1 MKTNQIKVYFFIF
14 VILVFIFGGFYLM
27 KKSEKLKNVV
37 DKKVT
42 EVKDTDIRL
51 DKTKDY
57 IYYSDVNVVEGELDI
72 EYKNININF
81 EDKEGVAAIVNKEN
95 EEMSKSPVYDE
106 TNEEA
111 NYNHLIS
118 AKFAKYEIIHYVDY
132 ITLVVNKY
140 SFDYKTIITTLGSD
154 VYVFDKT
161 TGKLYNNDE
170 LLSKFSVIE
179 DNIEFLT
186 EIKDAINEKVKTY
199 LNDKNLVS
207 EENKIDVEKT
217 ISNNTK
223 YNLYV
228 DKLGRLVISIL
239 VKAEKSDYNDIIV
252 LS

>member
-161 TGKLYNNDE
+161 SGKLYNNDE
-170 LLSKFSVIE
+170 LLSKFSV
-179 DNIEFLT
+179 N
-186 EIKDAINEKVKTY
+186 KDDINEKVKTY

-217 ISNNTK
+217 ISNDTK

>member
-118 AKFAKYEIIHYVDY
+118 AKFVKYEIIHYVDY

-161 TGKLYNNDE
+161 SGKLYNNDE
-170 LLSKFSVIE
+170 LLSKFSV
-179 DNIEFLT
+179 N
-186 EIKDAINEKVKTY
+186 KDDINEKVKTY

>member
-1 MKTNQIKVYFFIF
+1 
-14 VILVFIFGGFYLM
+14 M

-42 EVKDTDIRL
+42 EVKDTDIRF

-81 EDKEGVAAIVNKEN
+81 EDKDGVAAIVNKEN

-170 LLSKFSVIE
+170 LLSKFSI
-179 DNIEFLT
+179 N
-186 EIKDAINEKVKTY
+186 KDDINEKVKTY

>member
-42 EVKDTDIRL
+42 EVKDTDIRF

-81 EDKEGVAAIVNKEN
+81 EDKDGVAAIVNKEN

-140 SFDYKTIITTLGSD
+140 SFDYKTIITTLASD

-161 TGKLYNNDE
+161 SGKLYNNDE
-170 LLSKFSVIE
+170 LLSKFSINKE
-179 DNIEFLT
+179 D
-186 EIKDAINEKVKTY
+186 INEKVKTY

>member
-42 EVKDTDIRL
+42 EVKDTDIRF

-81 EDKEGVAAIVNKEN
+81 EDKDGVAAIVNKEN

-161 TGKLYNNDE
+161 SGKLYNNDE
-170 LLSKFSVIE
+170 LLSKFSI
-179 DNIEFLT
+179 N
-186 EIKDAINEKVKTY
+186 KDDINEKVKTY

-228 DKLGRLVISIL
+228 DKIGRLVISIL

>member
-27 KKSEKLKNVV
+27 KKSEKLKNVA

-95 EEMSKSPVYDE
+95 EEMSKSHVYDQ
-106 TNEEA
+106 TNDEA
-111 NYNHLIS
+111 NSNHLIS

-170 LLSKFSVIE
+170 LLSKFSV
-179 DNIEFLT
+179 N
-186 EIKDAINEKVKTY
+186 KDDINEKVKTY

-207 EENKIDVEKT
+207 EENKIDVEQT

>member
-161 TGKLYNNDE
+161 SGKLYNNYE
-170 LLSKFSVIE
+170 LLSKFSV
-179 DNIEFLT
+179 N
-186 EIKDAINEKVKTY
+186 KDDINEKVKTY

>member
-42 EVKDTDIRL
+42 EVKDTDIRF

-81 EDKEGVAAIVNKEN
+81 EDKDGVAAIVNKEN

-132 ITLVVNKY
+132 ITLVVYKY

-170 LLSKFSVIE
+170 LLSKFSI
-179 DNIEFLT
+179 N
-186 EIKDAINEKVKTY
+186 KDDINEKVKTY

>member
-42 EVKDTDIRL
+42 EVKDTDIRF

-81 EDKEGVAAIVNKEN
+81 EDKDGVAAIVNKEN
-95 EEMSKSPVYDE
+95 EEMSKSLVYDE

-154 VYVFDKT
+154 VYVFDKK

-170 LLSKFSVIE
+170 LLSKFSINKE
-179 DNIEFLT
+179 D
-186 EIKDAINEKVKTY
+186 INEKVKTY

>member
-81 EDKEGVAAIVNKEN
+81 EDKDGVAAIVNKEN

-170 LLSKFSVIE
+170 LLSKFSINKE
-179 DNIEFLT
+179 D
-186 EIKDAINEKVKTY
+186 INEKVKTY

>member
-42 EVKDTDIRL
+42 ELKDTDIRL

-81 EDKEGVAAIVNKEN
+81 EDKDGVAAIVNKEN

-170 LLSKFSVIE
+170 LLSKFSINKE
-179 DNIEFLT
+179 D
-186 EIKDAINEKVKTY
+186 INEKVKTY

>member
-42 EVKDTDIRL
+42 EVKDTDIRF

-81 EDKEGVAAIVNKEN
+81 EDKDGVAAIVNKEN

-154 VYVFDKT
+154 VYVLDKT

-170 LLSKFSVIE
+170 LLSKFSINKE
-179 DNIEFLT
+179 D
-186 EIKDAINEKVKTY
+186 INEKVKTY

>member
-42 EVKDTDIRL
+42 EVKDTDIRF

-81 EDKEGVAAIVNKEN
+81 EDKDGVAAIVNKEN

-161 TGKLYNNDE
+161 SGKFYNNDE
-170 LLSKFSVIE
+170 LLSKFSI
-179 DNIEFLT
+179 N
-186 EIKDAINEKVKTY
+186 KDDINEKVKTY

>member
-95 EEMSKSPVYDE
+95 EKMSKSPVYDE

-170 LLSKFSVIE
+170 LLSKFSI
-179 DNIEFLT
+179 N
-186 EIKDAINEKVKTY
+186 KDDINEKVKTY

-207 EENKIDVEKT
+207 EENKIDVEQT

>member
-42 EVKDTDIRL
+42 EVKDTDIRF

-81 EDKEGVAAIVNKEN
+81 EDKDGVAAIVNKEN

-170 LLSKFSVIE
+170 LLSKFSINKE
-179 DNIEFLT
+179 D
-186 EIKDAINEKVKTY
+186 INEKVKTY

-228 DKLGRLVISIL
+228 DKLGRLVLSIL

>member
-42 EVKDTDIRL
+42 EVKDTDIRF

-81 EDKEGVAAIVNKEN
+81 EDKDGVAAIVNKEN

-170 LLSKFSVIE
+170 LLSKFSI
-179 DNIEFLT
+179 N
-186 EIKDAINEKVKTY
+186 KDDINEKVKTY

>member
-42 EVKDTDIRL
+42 EVKDTDIRF

-81 EDKEGVAAIVNKEN
+81 EDKDGVAAIVNKEN

-170 LLSKFSVIE
+170 LLSKFSINKE
-179 DNIEFLT
+179 D
-186 EIKDAINEKVKTY
+186 INEKVKTY

-207 EENKIDVEKT
+207 EENKIDVEQT

>member
-14 VILVFIFGGFYLM
+14 VIFVFIFGGFYLM

-95 EEMSKSPVYDE
+95 EEMSKSSVYDE

-161 TGKLYNNDE
+161 SGKLYNNDE
-170 LLSKFSVIE
+170 LLSKFSINKN
-179 DNIEFLT
+179 D
-186 EIKDAINEKVKTY
+186 INEKVKTY

-207 EENKIDVEKT
+207 EENKIDVEQT

>member
-27 KKSEKLKNVV
+27 KKSEKLKNVA

-170 LLSKFSVIE
+170 LLSKFSV
-179 DNIEFLT
+179 N
-186 EIKDAINEKVKTY
+186 KDDINEKVKTY

-207 EENKIDVEKT
+207 EENKIDVEQT

>member
-1 MKTNQIKVYFFIF
+1 
-14 VILVFIFGGFYLM
+14 M

-81 EDKEGVAAIVNKEN
+81 EDKEGVAGIVNKEN
-95 EEMSKSPVYDE
+95 EEMSKTPVYDE

-118 AKFAKYEIIHYVDY
+118 AKFAKYEVIHYADY

-140 SFDYKTIITTLGSD
+140 SFDYKTIISTLGSE

-161 TGKLYNNDE
+161 SGKLYSNDE
-170 LLSKFSVIE
+170 LLSKFNV
-179 DNIEFLT
+179 N
-186 EIKDAINEKVKTY
+186 KDDINGKVETY

-207 EENKIDVEKT
+207 EENKIDVEQT

-228 DKLGRLVISIL
+228 DKIGRLVISIL

>member
-42 EVKDTDIRL
+42 EVKDTDIRF

-81 EDKEGVAAIVNKEN
+81 EDKDGVAAIVNKEN

-170 LLSKFSVIE
+170 LLSKFSINKE
-179 DNIEFLT
+179 D
-186 EIKDAINEKVKTY
+186 INEKVKTY
-199 LNDKNLVS
+199 LNDKNVVS

>member
-161 TGKLYNNDE
+161 SGKLYNNDE
-170 LLSKFSVIE
+170 LLSKFSINKDDIKGKIE
-179 DNIEFLT
+179 
-186 EIKDAINEKVKTY
+186 TY

>member
-37 DKKVT
+37 DKKVA

-170 LLSKFSVIE
+170 LLSKFSI
-179 DNIEFLT
+179 N
-186 EIKDAINEKVKTY
+186 KDDINEKVKTY

>member
-42 EVKDTDIRL
+42 EVKDTDIRF

-81 EDKEGVAAIVNKEN
+81 EDKDGVAAIVNKEN
-95 EEMSKSPVYDE
+95 EEMSKSLVYDE

-170 LLSKFSVIE
+170 LLSKFSINKE
-179 DNIEFLT
+179 D
-186 EIKDAINEKVKTY
+186 INEKVKTY

-207 EENKIDVEKT
+207 EENKIDVDKT

>member
-14 VILVFIFGGFYLM
+14 VIFVFIFGGFYLM

-95 EEMSKSPVYDE
+95 EEMSKTPVYDE

-161 TGKLYNNDE
+161 SGKLYNNDE
-170 LLSKFSVIE
+170 LLSKFSFNKDDINGKIE
-179 DNIEFLT
+179 
-186 EIKDAINEKVKTY
+186 TY

-207 EENKIDVEKT
+207 EENKIDVEQT

>member
-1 MKTNQIKVYFFIF
+1 
-14 VILVFIFGGFYLM
+14 M

-42 EVKDTDIRL
+42 EVKDTDIRF

-81 EDKEGVAAIVNKEN
+81 EDKDGVAAIVNKEN

-170 LLSKFSVIE
+170 LLSKFSI
-179 DNIEFLT
+179 N
-186 EIKDAINEKVKTY
+186 KDDINEKVKAY

>member
-1 MKTNQIKVYFFIF
+1 
-14 VILVFIFGGFYLM
+14 M

-42 EVKDTDIRL
+42 EVKDTDIRF

-81 EDKEGVAAIVNKEN
+81 EDKDGVAAIVNKEN

-161 TGKLYNNDE
+161 SGKLYNNDE
-170 LLSKFSVIE
+170 LLSKFSINKE
-179 DNIEFLT
+179 D
-186 EIKDAINEKVKTY
+186 INEKVKTY

>member
-81 EDKEGVAAIVNKEN
+81 EDKESVAAIVNKEN

-161 TGKLYNNDE
+161 SGKLYNNDE
-170 LLSKFSVIE
+170 LLSKFSI
-179 DNIEFLT
+179 N
-186 EIKDAINEKVKTY
+186 KDDINEKVKTY

>member
-42 EVKDTDIRL
+42 EVKDTDIRF

-81 EDKEGVAAIVNKEN
+81 EDKDGVAAIVNKEN

-140 SFDYKTIITTLGSD
+140 SFDYKTIITTLDSD

-170 LLSKFSVIE
+170 LLSKFSI
-179 DNIEFLT
+179 N
-186 EIKDAINEKVKTY
+186 KDDINEKVKTY

>member
-42 EVKDTDIRL
+42 EVKDTDIRF

-81 EDKEGVAAIVNKEN
+81 EDKDGVAAIVNKEN

-161 TGKLYNNDE
+161 SGKLYNNDE
-170 LLSKFSVIE
+170 LLSKFSI
-179 DNIEFLT
+179 N
-186 EIKDAINEKVKTY
+186 KDDINEKVKTY

>member
-1 MKTNQIKVYFFIF
+1 MKTNQIKVYLFIF
-14 VILVFIFGGFYLM
+14 VIFVFIFGGFYLM
-27 KKSEKLKNVV
+27 KKSEKFKNVV

-72 EYKNININF
+72 EYKKININF
-81 EDKEGVAAIVNKEN
+81 EDKDGVAGIVNKEN
-95 EEMSKSPVYDE
+95 EEMSKTPVYDE

-118 AKFAKYEIIHYVDY
+118 AKFAKYEIIHYADY

-170 LLSKFSVIE
+170 LLSKFNV
-179 DNIEFLT
+179 N
-186 EIKDAINEKVKTY
+186 KDDINGKLETY

-207 EENKIDVEKT
+207 EENKIDVEQT

>member
-37 DKKVT
+37 DKKLT
-42 EVKDTDIRL
+42 EVKDTDIRF

-81 EDKEGVAAIVNKEN
+81 EDKDGVAAIVNKEN

-170 LLSKFSVIE
+170 LLSKFSINKE
-179 DNIEFLT
+179 D
-186 EIKDAINEKVKTY
+186 INEKVKTY

>member
-1 MKTNQIKVYFFIF
+1 
-14 VILVFIFGGFYLM
+14 M

-42 EVKDTDIRL
+42 EVKDTDIRF

-81 EDKEGVAAIVNKEN
+81 EDKDGVAAIVNKEN

-170 LLSKFSVIE
+170 LLSKFSINKE
-179 DNIEFLT
+179 D
-186 EIKDAINEKVKTY
+186 INEKVKTY

>member
-42 EVKDTDIRL
+42 EVKDTDIRF
-51 DKTKDY
+51 DKSKDY

-161 TGKLYNNDE
+161 SGKLYNNDE
-170 LLSKFSVIE
+170 LLSKFSI
-179 DNIEFLT
+179 N
-186 EIKDAINEKVKTY
+186 KDDINEKVKTY

>member
-42 EVKDTDIRL
+42 EVKDTDIRF

-57 IYYSDVNVVEGELDI
+57 IYYSDVNVVEVELDI

-81 EDKEGVAAIVNKEN
+81 EDKDGVAAIVNKEN

-161 TGKLYNNDE
+161 SGKLYNNDE
-170 LLSKFSVIE
+170 LLSKFSINKE
-179 DNIEFLT
+179 D
-186 EIKDAINEKVKTY
+186 INEKVKTY

-207 EENKIDVEKT
+207 EENKIDVEQT

>member
-14 VILVFIFGGFYLM
+14 VIFVFIFGGFYLM

-81 EDKEGVAAIVNKEN
+81 EDKDGVAGIVNKEN

-106 TNEEA
+106 TIEEA

-118 AKFAKYEIIHYVDY
+118 AKFAKYEIIHYADY

-170 LLSKFSVIE
+170 LLSKFSV
-179 DNIEFLT
+179 N
-186 EIKDAINEKVKTY
+186 KDDINGKLETY

-207 EENKIDVEKT
+207 EENKIDVEQT

>member
-1 MKTNQIKVYFFIF
+1 MKTNQIKVYLFIF
-14 VILVFIFGGFYLM
+14 VIFVFIFGGFYLM
-27 KKSEKLKNVV
+27 KKSEKFKNVV

-72 EYKNININF
+72 EYKKININF
-81 EDKEGVAAIVNKEN
+81 EDKDGVAGIVNKEN
-95 EEMSKSPVYDE
+95 EEMSKTPVYDE

-118 AKFAKYEIIHYVDY
+118 AKFAKYEIIHYADY

-170 LLSKFSVIE
+170 LLSKFSVNKEDINGKIE
-179 DNIEFLT
+179 
-186 EIKDAINEKVKTY
+186 TY

-207 EENKIDVEKT
+207 EENKIDVEQT

>member
-81 EDKEGVAAIVNKEN
+81 EDKESVAAIVNKEN

-161 TGKLYNNDE
+161 SGKLYNNDE
-170 LLSKFSVIE
+170 LLSKFSV
-179 DNIEFLT
+179 N
-186 EIKDAINEKVKTY
+186 KDDINEKVKTY

-207 EENKIDVEKT
+207 EENKIDVEQT

>member
-42 EVKDTDIRL
+42 EVKDTDIRF

-95 EEMSKSPVYDE
+95 EEMSKSLVYDE

-170 LLSKFSVIE
+170 LLSKFSINKE
-179 DNIEFLT
+179 D
-186 EIKDAINEKVKTY
+186 INEKVKTY

-207 EENKIDVEKT
+207 EENKIDVEQT